1 MNGCLGTSDVKAII
15 EKVEQLLAEEEL
27 SDKIELA
34 IQELLNV
41 VEALSADKKSLV
53 DEVERLRKQLE
64 QKKKAKNTSNS
75 NKDGQGP
82 AGDEDRGNSDHSSEK
97 RRKSKKNRK
106 ANDRR
111 SFKDLTI
118 HDTIECP
125 VDPDTLPPDAVRI
138 QDEVVVVQDIEIK
151 PKNTQFQ
158 RHVYYSASQQ
168 EYYRGPL
175 PADCNHGDF
184 SVGLRALIVS
194 LKYCGNMSE
203 PKIGEFLENFD
214 VQVSAGSLSNILTK
228 SAKLFEQEYDD
239 LLTAGLSSTP
249 YQQTD
254 DTSARV
260 KGEFWNTHILC
271 NPFYTFYSRRPGQ
284 DRLTVLKVL
293 QNTDELRFRFGE
305 ATCQLLQD
313 EFSLPKKWSDEITAL
328 GDVEASETTL
338 KLLLDGWFG
347 QRNQQV
353 RTAIEQAA
361 AIVFYRQ
368 QSSILV
374 VRTLVCDDA
383 GQFKLLTDKLS
394 LCWIHAG
401 RHYEKLSPIVDRHA
415 KFLAAFRDRYWAYYA
430 SLQDYRAGPTQELAE
445 KLRLEFDELFSSR
458 TGYAA
463 LDDRIANTAAKKDEL
478 LTVLSVPEV
487 PLHNNDSELGARVS
501 ARRRDVSLHSRS
513 ERGARAMDIFTTL
526 VQTSKKLGI
535 SAFAYLR
542 DRLSGAL
549 EMPSLAQ
556 SIRIAA
562 QSAAA
567 CG

>member
-1 MNGCLGTSDVKAII
+1 MNGCMGISDVKAII
-15 EKVEQLLAEEEL
+15 EQVEQLLSEEEL
-27 SDKIELA
+27 SERTECA
-34 IQELLNV
+34 IHKLLNV
-41 VEALSADKKSLV
+41 VEALSADKKSLA

-64 QKKKAKNTSNS
+64 QKKKSKNTSS
-75 NKDGQGP
+75 KDDKDT
-82 AGDEDRGNSDHSSEK
+82 ASDEDSTSSDHSSEK
-97 RRKSKKNRK
+97 RRKSGKKPK

-118 HDTIECP
+118 HDTVECP
-125 VDPDTLPPDAVRI
+125 VDPDTLPPDAVRL
-138 QDEVVVVQDIEIK
+138 QDEIVVVQDIEIK

-158 RHVYYSASQQ
+158 RHVFYSASQQ
-168 EYYRGPL
+168 KYYRGSL
-175 PADCNHGDF
+175 PADCDHGDF
-184 SVGLRALIVS
+184 SASLRALIVA

-239 LLTAGLSSTP
+239 LLIAGLSSTP

-271 NPFYTFYSRRPGQ
+271 NPFYTFYSTRPGK

-293 QNTDELRFRFGE
+293 QNTETLQFRFGE

-313 EFSLPKKWSDEITAL
+313 EFSLPQKWSEEIAAL
-328 GDVEASETTL
+328 GEVEVSETTL
-338 KLLLDGWFG
+338 KLLLEGWFG
-347 QRNQQV
+347 QRNQQL
-353 RTAIEQAA
+353 RTAIEHAA

-368 QSSILV
+368 QSSIPIV
-374 VRTLVCDDA
+374 QTLVCDDA

-415 KFLAAFRDRYWAYYA
+415 KSLDDFLNHYWAYYA
-430 SLQDYRAGPTQELAE
+430 SLQDYRAGPTKELAE
-445 KLRLEFDELFSSR
+445 KLRLEFDELFS
-458 TGYAA
+458 TQTKYAA
-463 LDDRIANTAAKKDEL
+463 LDHRIAKTAAKKDEL

-487 PLHNNDSELGARVS
+487 PLHNNASELGARVS

-513 ERGARAMDIFTTL
+513 ERGVRAMDIFTTL

-542 DRLSGAL
+542 DRLSGSL

-556 SIRIAA
+556 SIRHHANPGPA
-562 QSAAA
+562 S
-567 CG
+567 G

>member
-1 MNGCLGTSDVKAII
+1 MNGCMGISDVKAII
-15 EKVEQLLAEEEL
+15 EQVEQLLAEEEL
-27 SDKIELA
+27 SERTECA
-34 IQELLNV
+34 IHNLLNV
-41 VEALSADKKSLV
+41 VEALSADKKSLA

-64 QKKKAKNTSNS
+64 QKKKSKNTSS
-75 NKDGQGP
+75 KDDKDT
-82 AGDEDRGNSDHSSEK
+82 ASDEDSTSSDHSSEK
-97 RRKSKKNRK
+97 RRKSGKKPK

-111 SFKDLTI
+111 SFNDLTI
-118 HDTIECP
+118 HDTVECP
-125 VDPDTLPPDAVRI
+125 VDPDTLPPDAVRL
-138 QDEVVVVQDIEIK
+138 QDEIVVVQDIEIK

-158 RHVYYSASQQ
+158 RHVFYSASQQ
-168 EYYRGPL
+168 KYYRGSL
-175 PADCNHGDF
+175 PADCDHGDF
-184 SVGLRALIVS
+184 SASLRALIVA

-239 LLTAGLSSTP
+239 LLIAGLSSTP

-271 NPFYTFYSRRPGQ
+271 NPFYTFYSTRPGK

-293 QNTDELRFRFGE
+293 QNTETLQFRFGE

-313 EFSLPKKWSDEITAL
+313 EFSLPQKWSEEIAAL
-328 GDVEASETTL
+328 GEVEVSETTL
-338 KLLLDGWFG
+338 KLLLEGWFG
-347 QRNQQV
+347 QRNQQL
-353 RTAIEQAA
+353 RTAIEHAA

-368 QSSILV
+368 QSSIPIV
-374 VRTLVCDDA
+374 QTLVCDDA

-415 KFLAAFRDRYWAYYA
+415 KSLDDFLNHYWAYYA
-430 SLQDYRAGPTQELAE
+430 SLQDYRAGPTKELAE
-445 KLRLEFDELFSSR
+445 KLRLEFDELFS
-458 TGYAA
+458 TQTKYAA
-463 LDDRIANTAAKKDEL
+463 LDDRIAKTAAKKDEL
-478 LTVLSVPEV
+478 LTVLSLPEV
-487 PLHNNDSELGARVS
+487 PLHNNASELGARVS

-513 ERGARAMDIFTTL
+513 ERGVRAMDIFTTL

-542 DRLSGAL
+542 DRLSRSL

-556 SIRIAA
+556 SIRHHANPGPA
-562 QSAAA
+562 R
-567 CG
+567 G

>member
-1 MNGCLGTSDVKAII
+1 MGTSDVKVII
-15 EKVEQLLAEEEL
+15 EQVEQLLAQEEL
-27 SDKIELA
+27 TERAELA
-34 IQELLNV
+34 IHKLLNV
-41 VEALSADKKSLV
+41 VEALSADKKSLA

-64 QKKKAKNTSNS
+64 LKKKSKTTGSKDDKNTPRDDDN
-75 NKDGQGP
+75 
-82 AGDEDRGNSDHSSEK
+82 ANSDHSSEK
-97 RRKSKKNRK
+97 RRKSKKKPK

-118 HDTIECP
+118 HDTVECP
-125 VDPDTLPPDAVRI
+125 VDPDTLPHDAVRF
-138 QDEVVVVQDIEIK
+138 QDEIVVVQDIQIK

-158 RHVYYSASQQ
+158 RHVFYSVSQQ
-168 EYYRGPL
+168 KYYRGPL
-175 PADCNHGDF
+175 PAGYDHGDF
-184 SVGLRALIVS
+184 GASLRAVIVS

-214 VQVSAGSLSNILTK
+214 VQVSSGSLSNILTR
-228 SAKLFEQEYDD
+228 SSNLFEQEYDD
-239 LLTAGLSSTP
+239 LLIAGLLSTP

-271 NPFYTFYSRRPGQ
+271 NPFYTFYSTRPGK

-293 QNTDELRFRFGE
+293 QNTDELRFRFD
-305 ATCQLLQD
+305 AVTCQLLQD
-313 EFSLPKKWSDEITAL
+313 EFSLSRKWSEEVAAL
-328 GDVEASETTL
+328 GKVEVGESSL

-353 RTAIEQAA
+353 RKAIEHAA

-368 QSSILV
+368 QRSIPV
-374 VRTLVCDDA
+374 VQTLVCDDA

-415 KFLAAFRDRYWAYYA
+415 KSLDSFLDRYWAYYA
-430 SLQDYRAGPTQELAE
+430 SLQDYRAGPTEELAE
-445 KLRLEFDELFSSR
+445 KLRLEFDELFS
-458 TGYAA
+458 TQTKYAA
-463 LDDRIANTAAKKDEL
+463 LDDRIAKTAAMKDEL

-487 PLHNNDSELGARVS
+487 PLHNNGSELGARVS

-513 ERGARAMDIFTTL
+513 ERGVRAMDIFTTL
-526 VQTSKKLGI
+526 VQTCKKLGI

-542 DRLSGAL
+542 DRLSGSH
-549 EMPSLAQ
+549 EMPSLAR
-556 SIRIAA
+556 SIQIAA
-562 QSAAA
+562 QCAAA
-567 CG
+567 SG

>member
-1 MNGCLGTSDVKAII
+1 MGTSDVKAII

-82 AGDEDRGNSDHSSEK
+82 AGDDDRGNSDHSSEK

-228 SAKLFEQEYDD
+228 SAELFEQEYDD
-239 LLTAGLSSTP
+239 LLIAGLSSTA

-271 NPFYTFYSRRPGQ
+271 NPFYTFYSTRPGK

-313 EFSLPKKWSDEITAL
+313 EFSLPKKWSAEITAL

-368 QSSILV
+368 QSSIPV

-415 KFLAAFRDRYWAYYA
+415 KFLDAFRDRYWAYYA
-430 SLQDYRAGPTQELAE
+430 SFQDYRAGPTQELAE

-463 LDDRIANTAAKKDEL
+463 LDDRIAKTAAKKDEL

-542 DRLSGAL
+542 DRLSDAL

>member
-1 MNGCLGTSDVKAII
+1 MGISDVKAII
-15 EKVEQLLAEEEL
+15 EQVEQLLAEEEL
-27 SDKIELA
+27 SERTECA
-34 IQELLNV
+34 IHNLLNV
-41 VEALSADKKSLV
+41 VEALSADKKSLA

-64 QKKKAKNTSNS
+64 QKKKSKNTSS
-75 NKDGQGP
+75 KDDKDT
-82 AGDEDRGNSDHSSEK
+82 ASDEDSTSSDHSSEK
-97 RRKSKKNRK
+97 RRKSGKKPK
-106 ANDRR
+106 AIDRR

-118 HDTIECP
+118 HDTVECP
-125 VDPDTLPPDAVRI
+125 VDPDTLPPDAVRL
-138 QDEVVVVQDIEIK
+138 QDEIVVVQDIEIK

-158 RHVYYSASQQ
+158 RHVFYSASQQ
-168 EYYRGPL
+168 KYYRGSL
-175 PADCNHGDF
+175 PADCDYGDF
-184 SVGLRALIVS
+184 SASLRALIVA

-239 LLTAGLSSTP
+239 LLIAGLSSTP

-271 NPFYTFYSRRPGQ
+271 NPFYTFYSTRPGK

-293 QNTDELRFRFGE
+293 QNTETLQFRFGE

-313 EFSLPKKWSDEITAL
+313 EFSLPRKWSEAIAAL
-328 GDVEASETTL
+328 GEVEVSETTL
-338 KLLLDGWFG
+338 KLLLEGWFG
-347 QRNQQV
+347 QRNQQL
-353 RTAIEQAA
+353 RTAIEHAA

-368 QSSILV
+368 QSSIPIV
-374 VRTLVCDDA
+374 QTLVCDDA

-415 KFLAAFRDRYWAYYA
+415 KSLDDFLNHYWAYYA
-430 SLQDYRAGPTQELAE
+430 SLQDYRAGPTKELAE
-445 KLRLEFDELFSSR
+445 KLRLEFDELFS
-458 TGYAA
+458 TQTKYAA
-463 LDDRIANTAAKKDEL
+463 LDDRIAKTAAKKDEL
-478 LTVLSVPEV
+478 LTVLSLPEV
-487 PLHNNDSELGARVS
+487 PLHNNASELGARVS

-513 ERGARAMDIFTTL
+513 ERGVRAMDIFTTL

-542 DRLSGAL
+542 DRLSRSL

-556 SIRIAA
+556 SIRHHANPGPA
-562 QSAAA
+562 S
-567 CG
+567 G

>member
-1 MNGCLGTSDVKAII
+1 MGTSDVKAII
-15 EKVEQLLAEEEL
+15 EQVEQLLAEEEL
-27 SDKIELA
+27 SERAEFA
-34 IQELLNV
+34 IHNLLNV
-41 VEALSADKKSLV
+41 VEALSADKKSLA

-64 QKKKAKNTSNS
+64 QKKKSKNTSS
-75 NKDGQGP
+75 KDDKAP
-82 AGDEDRGNSDHSSEK
+82 PSDDDSTSSDHSSEK
-97 RRKSKKNRK
+97 RRKSGKKPK

-118 HDTIECP
+118 HDTVECP
-125 VDPDTLPPDAVRI
+125 VDPDTLPPDAVRL
-138 QDEVVVVQDIEIK
+138 QDEIVVVQDIEIK

-158 RHVYYSASQQ
+158 RHVFYSASQQ
-168 EYYRGPL
+168 KYYRGSL
-175 PADCNHGDF
+175 PADCDHGDF
-184 SVGLRALIVS
+184 SASLRALIVS

-239 LLTAGLSSTP
+239 LLIAGLSSTA

-271 NPFYTFYSRRPGQ
+271 NPFYTFYSTRPGK

-293 QNTDELRFRFGE
+293 QNTKTLQFRFGE

-313 EFSLPKKWSDEITAL
+313 EFSLPKKWSEEIAAL
-328 GDVEASETTL
+328 GEVEVSETTL

-353 RTAIEQAA
+353 RTAIEHAA

-368 QSSILV
+368 QSSIPIV
-374 VRTLVCDDA
+374 QTLVCDDA

-415 KFLAAFRDRYWAYYA
+415 KSLDDFLNHYWAYYA
-430 SLQDYRAGPTQELAE
+430 SLQDYRAGPTQDLAE

-463 LDDRIANTAAKKDEL
+463 LDDRIAKTAAKKDEL

-487 PLHNNDSELGARVS
+487 PLHNNASELGARVS

-513 ERGARAMDIFTTL
+513 ERGVRAMDIFTTL

-542 DRLSGAL
+542 DRLSGSL
-549 EMPSLAQ
+549 EMPSLAR
-556 SIRIAA
+556 SILHHANPGPA
-562 QSAAA
+562 S
-567 CG
+567 G